1 MPIGNDD
8 LLNVSVGRLP
18 ATKHTYNLQKEA
30 FRSSVTS
37 PFMSNAFSI
46 ARATTGAQSE
56 VVTGVMTMGLK
67 VEASKGQLANRGT
80 GDLIPSG

>member
-1 MPIGNDD
+1 MLIGSDD

-37 PFMSNAFSI
+37 PFMSNGFFGRPRHNWCA
-46 ARATTGAQSE
+46 
-56 VVTGVMTMGLK
+56 K
-67 VEASKGQLANRGT
+67 RGSRWRYDN
-80 GDLIPSG
+80 GPQGWGE